1 MSRQGDN
8 AVIPVFIRGVAVW
21 GPGLEGWEVARPV
34 LAGDCDH
41 APRETPLPAPAMLS
55 STERRRASQ
64 SVRLALTTAQAATAM
79 AGVAPN
85 ALRSVFATSNGDGA
99 VVHAILAALTTG
111 DGQVSPTQFHN
122 SVHNAAAGYWS
133 IGTASRQPMTCL
145 GCHDATVAAALLKA
159 AAEVAVERVPTL
171 LCAYDAPLPAPLA
184 SARLTEQ
191 AFGVALVLAPG
202 DEDEDEEALARL
214 DLRYVAEPAPPPRET
229 LPPSLEQLRATH
241 PVGRVLP
248 LLRALARG
256 TADRVALPMLDGHVE
271 IEIGP
276 CSAYARSPS

>member
-1 MSRQGDN
+1 M
-8 AVIPVFIRGVAVW
+8 IPVFVLGVAVW
-21 GPGLEGWEVARPV
+21 GPGLEGWEMARSV

-41 APRETPLPAPAMLS
+41 APRETSLPAPAMLS

-64 SVRLALTTAQAATAM
+64 SVRLALNVAQAATAM
-79 AGVAPN
+79 AGVAPD

-99 VVHAILAALTTG
+99 VVHAILEALTAS

-171 LCAYDAPLPAPLA
+171 LCAYDAPLPAPLQ
-184 SARLTEQ
+184 SARVTER
-191 AFGVALVLAPG
+191 AFGVALVLA
-202 DEDEDEEALARL
+202 DAADEEALARL
-214 DLRYVAEPAPPPRET
+214 DVRYVAEVAPPSREE
-229 LPPSLEQLRATH
+229 LPPSLERLRATH

-256 TADRVALPMLDGHVE
+256 AADRVALPMLDGHVE
-271 IEIGP
+271 IESEP
-276 CSAYARSPS
+276 CSASARSPS